1 MRTRSAVIGIV
12 AASALLL
19 SGCGNQGDG
28 KNGPVGDA
36 TVTVGLVLEPT
47 DLDIRRTSGAALDQ
61 VLIDNVYEGL
71 VSRTP
76 KGEIVDTIASSH
88 EVSDDGLTY
97 TFEINDGITF
107 HNGDPLTVD
116 DVVWSL
122 SQVKDDPELRDHELL
137 ESITTIEAPN
147 DNTVTLTLSEPDSN
161 LLWNLTGR
169 AGLVL
174 DKDADN
180 DLSSTANG
188 SGPFTLE
195 EWKQGDSITLARNDD
210 YWGDSAAVSE
220 VVLVYIGDTTAGVNA
235 ALAGDLDVLTAVD
248 PNLRTQFDD
257 TDFTVHEGKT
267 TDKYTLAFNNARKPL
282 DDVRVRQALQLA
294 VDHAAVIDAIGG
306 AGVEMGGPIPP
317 LDPGYEDLT
326 SLRPYDPKKAK
337 SLLDEAGIDNLSLTL
352 TVPNIYGT
360 TVANLLVSAYK
371 QIGVT
376 LTVDSV
382 EFSTWLNDAYTNH
395 DYDLSFVDHLEPRDF
410 GNWANPDYYF
420 GYDNADV
427 QKLYAESV
435 RATDPEVAEEK
446 LSEAARIV
454 AEDHAAD
461 WLYNA
466 LTLTA
471 IADGISGFPTDSPN
485 ARLDLSTLSVA
496 A

>member
-1 MRTRSAVIGIV
+1 MRTPYVAIGI
-12 AASALLL
+12 AAISALAL
-19 SGCGNQGDG
+19 SGCGSQGDEAS
-28 KNGPVGDA
+28 GPDSEASVN
-36 TVTVGLVLEPT
+36 VGLVLEPT

-76 KGEIVDTIASSH
+76 TGEIVDTIAASH
-88 EVSDDGLTY
+88 KVSDDGLTY
-97 TFEINDGITF
+97 TFDINDGITF
-107 HNGDPLTVD
+107 HNGDELTVD

-122 SQVKDDPELRDHELL
+122 TQVKDDPELRDHELL
-137 ESITTIEAPN
+137 ESVTEIAAT
-147 DNTVTLTLSEPDSN
+147 DDDTVTLTLSEPDSN
-161 LLWNLTGR
+161 LLWNLSGR

-174 DKDADN
+174 DQDADN
-180 DLSSTANG
+180 DISTTANG
-188 SGPFTLE
+188 TGPFTLE

-210 YWGDSAAVSE
+210 YWGDAAKVAE
-220 VVLVYIGDTTAGVNA
+220 VVFVYIGDTTAGVNA

-248 PNLRTQFDD
+248 PNLRGQFEG
-257 TDFTVHEGKT
+257 TEFTVHEGKT
-267 TDKYTLAFNNARKPL
+267 TDKYTLAFNNERKPL
-282 DDVRVRQALQLA
+282 DDVRVRKALQLA

-326 SLRPYDPKKAK
+326 SLRPYDPEEAK
-337 SLLDEAGIDNLSLTL
+337 SLLAEAGVEGLSLEL

-371 QIGVT
+371 EIGVE
-376 LTVDSV
+376 LTVNSV
-382 EFSTWLNDAYTNH
+382 EFSTWLNDVYTNH

-435 RATDPEVAEEK
+435 RATDPETAEQK
-446 LSEAARIV
+446 LADAARIV

-461 WLYNA
+461 WLYDA

-471 IADGISGFPTDSPN
+471 IAEGITGFPTDSPN
-485 ARLDLSTLSVA
+485 ARLDLSSLAVTA
-496 A
+496 